1 MASPNGVQPPAGYIT
16 RKKPRIFY
24 GWWIVIAAVFLNIVF
39 GGILF
44 YGFTLVIDPI
54 TEEMNWTKTQ
64 VTASYLFMGVLIG
77 VLAPF
82 LGWSF
87 DKVGPRPLLAFGLS
101 GLGISLI
108 MLHSIESLIMFY
120 VWFSLANASSVGMW
134 MAVGPAVANWFVR
147 MRGRALGFYSLGFAF
162 AGFMAPPFLW
172 LVDGVDYGWLV
183 FAGVGWRDAFF
194 VAGVVFLIMMPIA
207 VLIIRHRPEDMG
219 LYPDGADEPPP
230 EAAMSSGAAIS
241 EDVEIN
247 ATAWQALKTWAFWL
261 LAVASMFG
269 FLAIATLQVHWVPYL
284 GSAGFSRETAALYL
298 TLLPLSTVMGRLT
311 FGFLADWMDKR
322 RVTALAFG
330 VQACA
335 VFTLAW
341 VDVSREWTV
350 FAFLIFWGFGF
361 GGTVVTRMALQGFLF
376 GRNSFGAL
384 QGALSMTSE
393 AGFALAPFL
402 ASIAFEGLG
411 TYRPAFLAFAFLC
424 FMSVPLT
431 LLIRRPGLAAR
442 GFAPAIPAP
451 TEIPDEPATP
461 AKEPAPRSP

>member
-1 MASPNGVQPPAGYIT
+1 MSLSNGVAPRGSIT
-16 RKKPRIFY
+16 RKKPKIFY
-24 GWWIVIAAVFLNIVF
+24 GWWIVIAAVLLNIVF

-64 VTASYLFMGVLIG
+64 VTGAYLFMGLGIG
-77 VLAPF
+77 ILAPL
-82 LGWSF
+82 LGWMF
-87 DKVGPRPLLAFGLS
+87 DKVGPRPLLFFGLT
-101 GLGISLI
+101 GLGFSLI
-108 MLHSIESLIMFY
+108 MLHSMDSLIMFY
-120 VWFSLANASSVGMW
+120 LWFSLANASSVGMW

-147 MRGRALGFYSLGFAF
+147 MRGRAVGIYSLGFAF

-194 VAGVVFLIMMPIA
+194 IAGVVFLIMMPIA
-207 VLIIRHRPEDMG
+207 VLIIRHRPEDLG

-230 EAAMSSGAAIS
+230 ETAMSSGAPIS
-241 EDVEIN
+241 DDVEIN
-247 ATAWQALKTWAFWL
+247 ATAWQALRTWAFWL

-284 GSAGFSRETAALYL
+284 GSTGFSRETAAFYL
-298 TLLPLSTVMGRLT
+298 ALLPLSTVTGRLT
-311 FGFLADWMDKR
+311 FGFLADFMDRR

-341 VDVSREWTV
+341 VDESRQWSILLFFV
-350 FAFLIFWGFGF
+350 FWGFGF

-384 QGALSMTSE
+384 QGMLSMTSE
-393 AGFALAPFL
+393 AGFALAPFI
-402 ASIAFEGLG
+402 ASIVFEGLG
-411 TYRPAFLAFAFLC
+411 TYRPAFLVYAFLC
-424 FMSVPLT
+424 FMSVPIT

-442 GFAPAIPAP
+442 GFAPVTRPDETEEAAVEDPAP
-451 TEIPDEPATP
+451 VSP
-461 AKEPAPRSP
+461 PR

>member
-1 MASPNGVQPPAGYIT
+1 MPPP
-16 RKKPRIFY
+16 KKTRIFY
-24 GWWIVIAAVFLNIVF
+24 GWWIVVAAVFLNIVF

-64 VTASYLFMGVLIG
+64 VTASYLFMGVGIG
-77 VLAPF
+77 ILAPF

-87 DKVGPRPLLAFGLS
+87 DKVGPRPLLVFGLS
-101 GLGISLI
+101 GLGLSLI
-108 MLHSIESLIMFY
+108 MLHGVESLPMFY
-120 VWFSLANASSVGMW
+120 LWFSLANASSVGMW

-147 MRGRALGFYSLGFAF
+147 MRGRALGVYSLGFAF

-183 FAGVGWRDAFF
+183 FDGVGWRDAFL
-194 VAGVVFLIMMPIA
+194 VAGIVFLIMLPFA

-219 LYPDGADEPPP
+219 LYPDGADEPPA
-230 EAAMSSGAAIS
+230 ETAMTTGAAVS
-241 EDVEIN
+241 DDVEVN
-247 ATAWQALKTWAFWL
+247 ATAWQALRTWAFWL
-261 LAVASMFG
+261 LAVASAFG

-284 GSAGFSRETAALYL
+284 GSVGFSRETAALYL

-330 VQACA
+330 TQACA

-341 VDVSREWTV
+341 VDETREWTV
-350 FAFLIFWGFGF
+350 LIFLVFWGFGF

-402 ASIAFEGLG
+402 ASIAFESLG
-411 TYRPAFLAFAFLC
+411 TYRPAFLTFALLC
-424 FMSVPLT
+424 FISVPLT
-431 LLIRRPGLAAR
+431 LLIKRPGLAAR
-442 GFAPAIPAP
+442 GYPP
-451 TEIPDEPATP
+451 TPTQPPREQDEPHPPTP
-461 AKEPAPRSP
+461 EETPSEQPTPHSP

>member
-1 MASPNGVQPPAGYIT
+1 MTLPNGIPPQGSIV

-24 GWWIVIAAVFLNIVF
+24 GWWIVIASVFLNIVF

-64 VTASYLFMGVLIG
+64 ITGAYLFMGLGIG
-77 VLAPF
+77 ILAPL
-82 LGWSF
+82 LGWMF
-87 DKVGPRPLLAFGLS
+87 DKVGPRPLLAFGLT
-101 GLGISLI
+101 GLGFSLI
-108 MLHSIESLIMFY
+108 MLHSVDSLIWFY
-120 VWFSLANASSVGMW
+120 LWFSLANASSVGMW

-147 MRGRALGFYSLGFAF
+147 MRGRAVGIYSLGFAF

-194 VAGVVFLIMMPIA
+194 IAGIVFLIMMPIA
-207 VLIIRHRPEDMG
+207 VLIIRHRPEDLG
-219 LYPDGADEPPP
+219 LYPDGADEPPA
-230 EAAMSSGAAIS
+230 ETTMSSSAAIS
-241 EDVEIN
+241 DDVEVN
-247 ATAWQALKTWAFWL
+247 STASQALKTSAFWL

-284 GSAGFSRETAALYL
+284 GSTGFSRETAAFYL

-311 FGFLADWMDKR
+311 FGFLADFMDKR

-341 VDVSREWTV
+341 VDESRQWSI
-350 FAFLIFWGFGF
+350 FLFLGFWGFGF

-393 AGFALAPFL
+393 AGFALAPFI
-402 ASIAFEGLG
+402 ASMVFEGLG
-411 TYRPAFLAFAFLC
+411 TYRPAFLVYAFLC

-442 GFAPAIPAP
+442 GFVPAIRTDNDVEEAAD
-451 TEIPDEPATP
+451 EEPATVP
-461 AKEPAPRSP
+461 RAP

>member
-1 MASPNGVQPPAGYIT
+1 MTSPNGPSPHDTIVPK
-16 RKKPRIFY
+16 KKPLIFY
-24 GWWIVIAAVFLNIVF
+24 GWWVVAAAVVLNIVF

-64 VTASYLFMGVLIG
+64 VTGAYLFMGLLIG
-77 VLAPF
+77 VLAPL

-87 DKVGPRPLLAFGLS
+87 DKVGPRPLLFFGLTS
-101 GLGISLI
+101 LGFSLI
-108 MLHSIESLIMFY
+108 MLHYVQSLPMFY
-120 VWFSLANASSVGMW
+120 LWFSLANASSVGIW
-134 MAVGPAVANWFVR
+134 MSGGPAVANWFVR
-147 MRGRALGFYSLGFAF
+147 MRGRALGIHSLGFAF

-172 LVDGVDYGWLV
+172 LVDGADYGWLV

-194 VAGVVFLIMMPIA
+194 VTGVIFFILMPFA
-207 VLIIRHRPEDMG
+207 VLIIRHRPEDLG

-230 EAAMSSGAAIS
+230 EAAMSSGAPIS
-241 EDVEIN
+241 DDVEIN
-247 ATAWQALKTWAFWL
+247 ATACEALKTNAFWL

-269 FLAIATLQVHWVPYL
+269 FLTIATLQVHWVPYL
-284 GSAGFSRETAALYL
+284 GSTGFSRELAAFYL
-298 TLLPLSTVMGRLT
+298 TLLPLSTVVGRLT
-311 FGFLADWMDKR
+311 FGFLADFMDKR

-341 VDVSREWTV
+341 VDESRQWSILL
-350 FAFLIFWGFGF
+350 FLLFWGFGF

-402 ASIAFEGLG
+402 ASIVFEGLG

-442 GFAPAIPAP
+442 GFGPISHREEAEETADKDPA
-451 TEIPDEPATP
+451 PATP
-461 AKEPAPRSP
+461 PR

>member
-1 MASPNGVQPPAGYIT
+1 MTLPNGIPPQGAIVPK
-16 RKKPRIFY
+16 KKPRIFY
-24 GWWIVIAAVFLNIVF
+24 GWWIVIASVFLNIVF

-64 VTASYLFMGVLIG
+64 ITGAYLFMGLGIG
-77 VLAPF
+77 ILAPL
-82 LGWSF
+82 LGWMF
-87 DKVGPRPLLAFGLS
+87 DKVGPRPLLAFGLT
-101 GLGISLI
+101 GLGFSLI
-108 MLHSIESLIMFY
+108 MLHSVDSLIWFY
-120 VWFSLANASSVGMW
+120 LWFSLANASSVGMW

-147 MRGRALGFYSLGFAF
+147 MRGRAVGIYSLGFAF

-194 VAGVVFLIMMPIA
+194 IAGIVFLIMMPIA
-207 VLIIRHRPEDMG
+207 VLIIRHRPEDIG
-219 LYPDGADEPPP
+219 LYPDGADEPPA
-230 EAAMSSGAAIS
+230 ETTMSSGAAVS
-241 EDVEIN
+241 DDVEVN
-247 ATAWQALKTWAFWL
+247 STASQALRTSAFWL
-261 LAVASMFG
+261 LAVASAFG

-284 GSAGFSRETAALYL
+284 GSTGFTRETAAFYL

-311 FGFLADWMDKR
+311 FGFLADFMDKR

-341 VDVSREWTV
+341 VDESRQWSI
-350 FAFLIFWGFGF
+350 FLFLGFWGFGF

-393 AGFALAPFL
+393 AGFALAPFI
-402 ASIAFEGLG
+402 ASLVFEGMG

-442 GFAPAIPAP
+442 GFVPAIRTDDDVEEA
-451 TEIPDEPATP
+451 PDE
-461 AKEPAPRSP
+461 EPAPATRAP

>member
-1 MASPNGVQPPAGYIT
+1 MTVSNGMPPQGAIV
-16 RKKPRIFY
+16 RKKKPLIFY
-24 GWWIVIAAVFLNIVF
+24 GWWIVIASVFLNLVF

-64 VTASYLFMGVLIG
+64 ITGAYLFMGLLIG
-77 VLAPF
+77 VLAPL
-82 LGWSF
+82 LGWMF
-87 DKVGPRPLLAFGLS
+87 DKIGPRPLLFFGLT

-108 MLHSIESLIMFY
+108 MLHSVNSLIMFY
-120 VWFSLANASSVGMW
+120 IWFSLANAGSVGMW

-147 MRGRALGFYSLGFAF
+147 MRGRAVGIYSLGFAF

-183 FAGVGWRDAFF
+183 FDGVGWRDAFF
-194 VAGVVFLIMMPIA
+194 VAGVVFLIMMPFA

-219 LYPDGADEPPP
+219 LYPDGAEHPPV
-230 EAAMSSGAAIS
+230 EAAMSSGAPIS
-241 EDVEIN
+241 QEVEVN
-247 ATAWQALKTWAFWL
+247 ATASQALKTRAFWL

-284 GSAGFSRETAALYL
+284 GSTGFSRESAAFYL
-298 TLLPLSTVMGRLT
+298 TLLPLSTVMGRIT
-311 FGFLADWMDKR
+311 FGFLADFMDKR

-341 VDVSREWTV
+341 VDESRQWSV
-350 FAFLIFWGFGF
+350 LLFLGFWGFGF

-411 TYRPAFLAFAFLC
+411 SYRPAFLAYALLC

-431 LLIRRPGLAAR
+431 LLIRRPRLAAR
-442 GFAPAIPAP
+442 GLGPISRTGGEADSTRDVPA
-451 TEIPDEPATP
+451 
-461 AKEPAPRSP
+461 RSAAGEEN